1 MDKPLVS
8 SPLQIIRLMRPVR
21 VLPDHSLGDAHR
33 FGFDALAK
41 TLARIILDP
50 ANRTPL
56 TIGIHGAWGSGKT
69 SLMETTRKTVDA
81 VSDQL
86 ERNASDLRRCRT
98 VWFNAWKYAGEEAL
112 LAALVEEIINQM
124 KREGFLE
131 ARLAEIAELKGKIN
145 WASVSGSLTK
155 LLSGGIVDIERFVQQ
170 SEQKKRLPYLL
181 DFQQSLDQL
190 LRFYVTGRRDEEGA
204 TDIDDREGVLAVFI
218 DDLDRC
224 QADRV
229 VQLLETLKLFMD
241 KAGCVFVLGMDCA
254 LVEQAVKARYKDL
267 KDFDAHFFM
276 SKILQLRF
284 NLPPI
289 RGEEIESYVKEDLK
303 AGEQL
308 EKYLHLVTGAIER
321 NPREVKR
328 FVSSFTIQRSLAE
341 ARGLLSLEGR
351 SDSETGKSAA
361 RMDEELLA
369 KWTVLEFAFER
380 FITWVKKR
388 PLRIVQMQEEIRR
401 QREAQ
406 KTMAEG
412 KLPGYEP
419 PSELREFL
427 SNPRLQN
434 VLAAGKQFPND
445 EEAINLYIHQSAA
458 LAMARAQAPAQ
469 PVAVTGRPGEMVLV
483 PAGEFTMGTDDGLE
497 DECPAHRVFVSDF
510 YIGAHPVTNAQY
522 AEFVKATGRRAPY
535 HWKDGAIPE
544 GLDDHPVVSV
554 GWHDAVAYC
563 RWRSEQTGAV
573 YRLPTEAEWEK
584 AARGTDGR
592 AWPWGNEFDPEKCN
606 TAEGRGKGTTPVTQF
621 PEGRSPYGCYDMA
634 GNVWEWTSS
643 LYRDYPYKADDGR
656 ENPEAEGRRVLR
668 GGSWFNMAGSAR
680 SAYRGKETPDYA
692 HGAFGFR
699 CVRAPQGSPQ
709 T

>member
-21 VLPDHSLGDAHR
+21 VLPDHSLGDATR

-41 TLARIILDP
+41 TLGRIILDP
-50 ANRTPL
+50 ENRTPL
-56 TIGIHGAWGSGKT
+56 AIGIHGAWGSGKT
-69 SLMETTRKTVDA
+69 SLMETTRKIVDS

-86 ERNASDLRRCRT
+86 ERNAPDLRRCRT
-98 VWFNAWKYAGEEAL
+98 VWFNAWKYGGEEAL

-190 LRFYVTGRRDEEGA
+190 LRFYVTGRRDEEGG
-204 TDIDDREGVLAVFI
+204 TEIDDREGVLAVFI

-241 KAGCVFVLGMDCA
+241 KPGCVFVLGMDCA
-254 LVEQAVKARYKDL
+254 LVEQAVEARYKDL
-267 KDFDAHFFM
+267 KGFDAHFFM

-289 RGEEIESYVKEDLK
+289 RGEEIEAFVKDELK
-303 AGEQL
+303 AGDQL
-308 EKYLHLVTGAIER
+308 EKYLHFVTGAIER

-341 ARGLLSLEGR
+341 ARGLLPSEGAPESL
-351 SDSETGKSAA
+351 SESRGAGM
-361 RMDEELLA
+361 REELLA

-380 FITWVKKR
+380 FINWVKER
-388 PLRIVQMQEEIRR
+388 PLRIVQMQEEIKR
-401 QREAQ
+401 QRETTTAR
-406 KTMAEG
+406 AEG
-412 KLPGYEP
+412 KLAGYEP

-434 VLAAGKQFPND
+434 VLAAGEQFPND
-445 EEAINLYIHQSAA
+445 EETINLYIHQSAA
-458 LAMARAQAPAQ
+458 LAMTRAQAPAQ
-469 PVAVTGRPGEMVLV
+469 PVAVTGRLGEMVLV
-483 PAGEFTMGTDDGLE
+483 PAGDFTMGTNDGPE
-497 DECPAHRVFVSDF
+497 DERPAHRIFVSDF

-522 AEFVKATGRRAPY
+522 AEFVKAKSRPVPQ
-535 HWKDGAIPE
+535 HWKDGATPE
-544 GLDDHPVVSV
+544 GLDDHPVVYVS
-554 GWHDAVAYC
+554 WHDAMEYC
-563 RWRSEQTGAV
+563 RWRSEQANVV

-584 AARGTDGR
+584 AARGTDDR
-592 AWPWGNEFDPEKCN
+592 TWPWGNEFDSKKCN
-606 TAEGRGKGTTPVTQF
+606 TIEGRGVGTTPVT
-621 PEGRSPYGCYDMA
+621 
-634 GNVWEWTSS
+634 
-643 LYRDYPYKADDGR
+643 
-656 ENPEAEGRRVLR
+656 
-668 GGSWFNMAGSAR
+668 
-680 SAYRGKETPDYA
+680 
-692 HGAFGFR
+692 
-699 CVRAPQGSPQ
+699 
-709 T
+709 

>member
-1 MDKPLVS
+1 
-8 SPLQIIRLMRPVR
+8 MRPVR

-98 VWFNAWKYAGEEAL
+98 VWFNVWKYSGEEAL

-190 LRFYVTGRRDEEGA
+190 LRFYVTGRRDEEGG
-204 TDIDDREGVLAVFI
+204 TEIDDREGVLAVFI

-241 KAGCVFVLGMDCA
+241 KPGCVFVLGMDCA
-254 LVEQAVKARYKDL
+254 LVEQAVEARYKDL
-267 KDFDAHFFM
+267 KGFDAHFFM

-284 NLPPI
+284 NLPSI
-289 RGEEIESYVKEDLK
+289 RGEEIESYVKEDLE
-303 AGEQL
+303 AGGQL
-308 EKYLHLVTGAIER
+308 EQYLHFVTGAIER

-341 ARGLLSLEGR
+341 TRGLLQPEGV
-351 SDSETGKSAA
+351 SASETGRSAA

-380 FITWVKKR
+380 FIAWVKER
-388 PLRIVQMQEEIRR
+388 PLGIIQMQEEIKR
-401 QREAQ
+401 QREAP
-406 KTMAEG
+406 KAPAEAG
-412 KLPGYEP
+412 KLAGYEP
-419 PSELREFL
+419 PLELREFL
-427 SNPRLQN
+427 SNSRLLN

-445 EEAINLYIHQSAA
+445 EETINLYIHQNAA
-458 LAMARAQAPAQ
+458 IAMARPQAPAQ
-469 PVAVTGRPGEMVLV
+469 PVAVPGRPGEMVLV
-483 PAGEFTMGTDDGLE
+483 PAGEFTMGTDDGPE
-497 DECPAHRVFVSDF
+497 NERPARRIFVSDF

-522 AEFVKATGRRAPY
+522 AEFVKSTGRAAPL
-535 HWKDGAIPE
+535 HWQGGAVPE
-544 GLDDHPVVSV
+544 GLDDHPMVNVS
-554 GWHDAVAYC
+554 WRDALAYC
-563 RWRSEQTGAV
+563 RWRSEQANAV

-592 AWPWGNEFDPEKCN
+592 TWPWGNEFDPGKCN
-606 TAEGRGKGTTPVTQF
+606 TFEGRKGETTPVTAF
-621 PEGRSPYGCYDMA
+621 PRGRSPYGCYDMA
-634 GNVWEWTSS
+634 GNVFEWTSS
-643 LYRDYPYKADDGR
+643 LYKNYPYKADDGR
-656 ENPEAEGRRVLR
+656 EDLEADGLRVLR
-668 GGSWFNMAGSAR
+668 GGSWLTPADNAC
-680 SAYRGKETPDYA
+680 SAYRFLISPGSRGD
-692 HGAFGFR
+692 FVGFR
-699 CVRAPQGSPQ
+699 CVWSPPGSPQ
-709 T
+709 K